1 MTSANP
7 ASWTCPVCQ
16 HPLSL
21 NERSYRCDNGH
32 CFDLAKEGYTNL
44 LLAQQKH
51 SANPGDD
58 KTMLR
63 SRREFL
69 EQAYYQPLADR
80 LAQIA
85 RELREANSDSEFT
98 VLDSGCGEGWYLG
111 QIAEALRGQGDA
123 RLSIHGSDIARD
135 AMRMAAKR
143 YRDLHFAVASNAAL
157 PLSDAS
163 LQLLLRVFAPG
174 SDAEVTRLLAPGGH
188 FLVVTPGPRHLYAL
202 RELVYREP
210 REHEA
215 EILAVEGLEHVTRH
229 SVAFDLTLKRPGDCA
244 RLLAMT
250 PYYWQADEQTQA
262 HIASLPKFS
271 TPADF
276 CIDLYRKPD

>member
-1 MTSANP
+1 M
-7 ASWTCPVCQ
+7 
-16 HPLSL
+16 
-21 NERSYRCDNGH
+21 
-32 CFDLAKEGYTNL
+32 
-44 LLAQQKH
+44 
-51 SANPGDD
+51 
-58 KTMLR
+58 
-63 SRREFL
+63 RE
-69 EQAYYQPLADR
+69 
-80 LAQIA
+80 
-85 RELREANSDSEFT
+85 
-98 VLDSGCGEGWYLG
+98 
-111 QIAEALRGQGDA
+111 QGDA
-123 RLSIHGSDIARD
+123 GLAIHGSDIARD

-157 PLSDAS
+157 PMADAS

-215 EILAVEGLEHVTRH
+215 DILAIDGLEHVARH
-229 SVAFDLTLKRPGDCA
+229 GVAFDLALKRPGDCA

-262 HIASLPKFS
+262 HIASLSEFS

-276 CIDLYRKPD
+276 CIDLYRKPA